1 MKRTAKKVLMILLA
15 AFLVLGLIAKDG
27 VAAYA
32 ETTDGEP
39 AAVETAGEVI
49 TADVPAGS
57 EPAGEVII
65 GDAVTV
71 GETAGTGDG
80 IIIDETAGT
89 GDGILVD
96 GTAGNGDEVTPGA
109 AAGEVI
115 AGGEIVGGEIA
126 GGDIAGGETAGGEIT
141 GGDITNG
148 ETPENG
154 TGLTEPAGNEEEL
167 AEGKPVEGELTEKE
181 PAEEELTEEELAKE
195 KEKAD
200 KEKEEKEKEEQE
212 EVKKPAFS
220 ESVILDGV
228 KISVSAP
235 EGVFPENAHLSAE
248 SVPVY
253 AQQMVEEAID
263 SERDDNVRV
272 AVSYTFDIKVL
283 DPDGKELQP
292 ADAQNVKVAFSL
304 AEAADENLDAQVY
317 HVSDGGEAEALDTS
331 TSGETVEAVSDGFSY
346 YTVEFTYGALTYVL
360 PGGDEVRLSE
370 IVGAVGLTGNI
381 EAARS
386 SNEELF
392 AVSNASGEWTLYS
405 LQSFTTEE
413 TLTVTIQGIDYKIT
427 VTDPAFYNIWVGM
440 KQVTSANLDDIL
452 NDGGSAK
459 YDPDLHILT
468 LDNPSITGL
477 RDESQIYATGPS
489 DEFLTITIMDT
500 ASLTSAGAQ
509 YGIKMDGG
517 MKLTIVTIGA
527 GNITAKGTRA
537 GIYAIGDINVAAAN
551 IDAEG
556 GENGV
561 YSMGDVTCTAG
572 IITATGGKNGI
583 YANKAV
589 SITAGKVDAKGGE
602 YGVSAKEK
610 ISVSGGTLTGKG
622 DYYHGIYTKGD
633 ISVKKDGSIV
643 ATGKQKGIF
652 AEGSIMLSGKAE
664 AAGDEDGIYA
674 KDKITAD
681 GETLKAEGTTGYGI
695 YAAGSV
701 SLSSD
706 KVQATGQKAG
716 IYSDTSNITISK
728 GSVTAQGSSYGIFS
742 NTGEVKVCNEIDS
755 VIADGSSS
763 AVRGKPITL
772 EDKITAKTPSP
783 HDIAKDGEGYDTIIK
798 KDSSSAATHVE
809 LISNLG
815 YAIDFDVQGHGTAP
829 ESQFVKPGDKA
840 TKPEDPVEEEYLFKG
855 WYTDSDC
862 KTTYDFSKPVEKD
875 LTLYAK
881 WEKDPSILI
890 HEITVYNIPYPV
902 VGGHPDCDGAKVE
915 EAGVHMNGIGG
926 WYWYDTVAGDWVQ
939 VKETETFEAGKNY
952 SPFVYVK
959 AEEGYRIA
967 EDLKST
973 INGRTGS
980 NSRTPGHPVVT
991 ITASFHVVE
1000 PCDDLYVVKA
1010 GALNVRAA
1018 AGYGGTRIGG
1028 LKFGEVVEAEGRRDD
1043 WILIDFE
1050 GKKGWVNR
1058 NYLALTYSKETA
1070 IKPITYTV
1078 TGAGAVNVRAD
1089 ISTSS
1094 TRIGGLT
1101 YMKKVLVTGIRT
1113 DSDGE
1118 KWLVMDYYGEYGRQ
1132 LGYVVAKYTHTD
1144 SSVEFIYEETEPE
1157 KNENAES
1164 AEVDDDDEKVEVKG
1178 TNPKV
1183 TMGGVV
1189 IWSGRSAIAH
1199 GGNVNLSEDNY
1210 EAPGDGT
1217 AYTVFYPDD
1226 ALNYSKLS
1234 TANIKIPS
1242 DWEVSIMEMT
1252 LQDDGGIRLRFGPLN
1267 PVTVSFETD
1276 NGSTV
1281 SSQVITSG
1289 TTVSSPE
1296 TPVKEGYDFAGWY
1309 ADPELTT
1316 SFDFDAMIKDD
1327 VTVYAK
1333 WTEKTSGETHTDDP
1347 PGEPSTGTSGGYS
1360 PSHYAISYNLN
1371 GGVLDGKTGFVTI
1384 YVEYGK
1390 TIILPKPTRAG
1401 YTFDYWEGSRHE
1413 AGEGYKVEGDH
1424 VFTAQWKSDTAA
1436 VVPGTGIGQ
1445 GDTGVTGASAAGTV
1459 HKMPGSG
1466 DDNHIMLYIIL
1477 MAASLLGL
1485 SAVLLFGTRRRSR

>member
-39 AAVETAGEVI
+39 AAVETTVDETAGGGDEIIVGE
-49 TADVPAGS
+49 TVGS
-57 EPAGEVII
+57 

-109 AAGEVI
+109 AAGEVV
-115 AGGEIVGGEIA
+115 AGGENVGGEIA
-126 GGDIAGGETAGGEIT
+126 GGEIIGGEIAGGEIT
-141 GGDITNG
+141 GGDITGG

-181 PAEEELTEEELAKE
+181 PAEEELTEEELARE

-200 KEKEEKEKEEQE
+200 KEKEDKEKEEQE

-253 AQQMVEEAID
+253 AQRMVDKAID

-283 DPDGKELQP
+283 DPDGNELQP

-304 AEAADENLDAQVY
+304 AEAADENLDAQIY

-392 AVSNASGEWTLYS
+392 AVSDASGEWMLYS
-405 LQSFTTEE
+405 LQSFTSEE
-413 TLTVTIQGIDYKIT
+413 TLTVTIQGIDYEIS
-427 VTDPAFYNIWVGM
+427 VTDPEFFNIWVGM
-440 KQVTSANLDDIL
+440 TQVTSDNMSDIL
-452 NDGGSAK
+452 HDGGSAK
-459 YDPDLHILT
+459 YDPLLHTLT
-468 LDNPSITGL
+468 LDHPAITGL
-477 RDESQIYATGPS
+477 RDEAQIYANNPSSEVLIITG
-489 DEFLTITIMDT
+489 FAQLTN
-500 ASLTSAGAQ
+500 TSAQ
-509 YGIKMDGG
+509 YGIKIDGG
-517 MKLTIVTIGA
+517 QKLVISMGSINANGS
-527 GNITAKGTRA
+527 RH
-537 GIYAIGDINVAAAN
+537 GIYTIGDINISASSVLA
-551 IDAEG
+551 DG
-556 GENGV
+556 GENGL
-561 YSMGDVTCTAG
+561 YSKGSITCDAG
-572 IITATGGKNGI
+572 ILTGHGGKNGI
-583 YANKAV
+583 YTDGSISIGNK
-589 SITAGKVDAKGGE
+589 GKVDATGAG
-602 YGVSAKEK
+602 YGVSAKGK
-610 ISVSGGTLTGKG
+610 ISVSYGTLTAKG
-622 DYYHGIYTKGD
+622 NYYHGIYTKSD
-633 ISVKKDGSIV
+633 LSVGKDGGVS
-643 ATGKQKGIF
+643 AEGKQKGIF
-652 AEGSIMLSGKAE
+652 AEGSIQVSGKAE
-664 AAGDEDGIYA
+664 ATGAEDGIYSESTV
-674 KDKITAD
+674 TAD
-681 GETLKAEGTTGYGI
+681 GALLKGEGTTGYGI
-695 YAAGSV
+695 YAAGAV

-809 LISNLG
+809 LISNFG
-815 YAIDFDVQGHGTAP
+815 YTIDFDVQGHGTAP
-829 ESQFVKPGDKA
+829 ESQLVKPGDKA
-840 TKPEDPVEEEYLFKG
+840 TKPEDPAEEGCLFKG

-862 KTTYDFSKPVEKD
+862 KTEYDFSKPVEKD
-875 LTLYAK
+875 MTLYAK
-881 WEKDPSILI
+881 WETAILI
-890 HEITVYNIPYPV
+890 HEITVQNVPYPIA
-902 VGGHPDCDGAKVE
+902 GQHPVLKGATAVEDGI
-915 EAGVHMNGIGG
+915 HMRGIGG
-926 WYWYDTVAGDWVQ
+926 WYWYDSGSHKWTLLP
-939 VKETETFEAGKNY
+939 ETDTFDPAKKY
-952 SPFVYVK
+952 RPYVYVN
-959 AEEGYRIA
+959 AEEGYQIA
-967 EDLKST
+967 KDAKST
-973 INGRTGS
+973 INGQDALNDAVAGYHTVTVTMS
-980 NSRTPGHPVVT
+980 MSVVQPHD
-991 ITASFHVVE
+991 S
-1000 PCDDLYVVKA
+1000 LYVVTA
-1010 GALNVRAA
+1010 GTLNVRAA
-1018 AGYGGTRIGG
+1018 PGYDANRVGG
-1028 LKFGEVVEAEGRRDD
+1028 LKYGDVVEAIGKEGNC
-1043 WILIDFE
+1043 ILIEYE
-1050 GKKGWVNR
+1050 GKQGWVNS

-1118 KWLVMDYYGEYGRQ
+1118 KWLVMDYNGEYGRQ

-1242 DWEVSIMEMT
+1242 DWEVSIMEMS
-1252 LQDDGGIRLRFGPLN
+1252 LQADGGIRLRFGPLN

-1309 ADPELTT
+1309 ADPERTT
-1316 SFDFDAMIKDD
+1316 SFDFDAMIKED

-1424 VFTAQWKSDTAA
+1424 VFTAQWKSDAAA
-1436 VVPGTGIGQ
+1436 VVPGV
-1445 GDTGVTGASAAGTV
+1445 DASVTGASAAGTV

-1466 DDNHIMLYIIL
+1466 DDNHIMLYIFL

-1485 SAVLLFGTRRRSR
+1485 SAVLLFGTRRRRR